1 MPKEAIDRS
10 MHDDQCALPP
20 DLARLVRRRYGA
32 DVPSGTPLA
41 AWSDAWLRVL
51 LAQDGSATLLCET
64 IVGAPVSLDVVHQ
77 SVTTQVPDSVR
88 QQLGGR
94 RFIERQVVMS
104 YDGAV
109 MMDNLTF
116 VSLDRID
123 PEVATHLAQR
133 QSPIGY
139 IFEAKSTKKRPV
151 AQDDAILDRLWSR
164 CGLPDREAA
173 RSYILDIDN
182 IACMLITE
190 TYRAGMRHGLPVAS

>member
-1 MPKEAIDRS
+1 MQYKAVDRPV
-10 MHDDQCALPP
+10 QGTERP
-20 DLARLVRRRYGA
+20 DTTRLVRRRYDE

-41 AWSDAWLRVL
+41 VWSDAWLRVL

-64 IVGAPVSLDVVHQ
+64 IVGAQVSLDVVHQ
-77 SVTTQVPDSVR
+77 SVTTQVPDTVR

-116 VSLDRID
+116 VALDRID

-151 AQDDAILDRLWSR
+151 AQDDAILDILWSR

-182 IACMLITE
+182 TACMLITE